1 MRSKDVLKKAIKEF
15 DGTVIVVSHD
25 RDFLNGLVEKVY
37 EFGNQQV
44 IEHLGGIYEFLEKK
58 KMDSLKELEVSTS
71 PLNESDKTTDQESVN
86 KLSYEERKELARQ
99 IKRVEKQISDIE
111 KSIESKENKIA
122 EIELK
127 LTTPEGAADASLFER
142 HGLLSKEL
150 EDDMLKW
157 EELTVELQNI
167 SKD

>member
-1 MRSKDVLKKAIKEF
+1 
-15 DGTVIVVSHD
+15 
-25 RDFLNGLVEKVY
+25 
-37 EFGNQQV
+37 
-44 IEHLGGIYEFLEKK
+44 
-58 KMDSLKELEVSTS
+58 MDSLKELEVSTS

-111 KSIESKENKIA
+111 KSIESKENEIA
-122 EIELK
+122 KIELK